1 MILIG
6 TMNLTRTRE
15 TGQFHCPTCAATQ
28 EYRLRARRPFLTLY
42 FIPVVPIGAAELF
55 VSCSGCREKW
65 DPSVLQLDSRFYEEV
80 QAEQFRDEALRAA
93 ILVIL
98 ADGSITEGEIAALE
112 RIAFRLL
119 GRLVNRDELGELC
132 SIAQHNKIRARNY
145 VMTVSRRWSEP
156 QKSEALQ
163 AMFLAAT
170 ADGKM
175 EETQIKV
182 LADMRDLLELTEQE
196 FQLAIESALEW
207 EQV

>member
-15 TGQFHCPTCAATQ
+15 TGQFYCPTCACNQ

-55 VSCSGCREKW
+55 VHCSGCRDKW
-65 DPSVLQLDSRFYEEV
+65 DPSVLQMDQREHEAI
-80 QAEQFRDEALRAA
+80 QMEQFRDEALRAA
-93 ILVIL
+93 ILVVL
-98 ADGSITEGEIAALE
+98 EDGAMTEGEISALE
-112 RIAFRLL
+112 RIAYRLFD
-119 GRLVNRDELGELC
+119 RIMNRDELGELC
-132 SIAQHNKIRARNY
+132 SIAEHNKIRARNY
-145 VMTVSRRWSEP
+145 VMTVSRRWSES

-170 ADGKM
+170 AEGKM
-175 EETQIKV
+175 EGPQVKV

-196 FQLAIESALEW
+196 YEQAIESALQW